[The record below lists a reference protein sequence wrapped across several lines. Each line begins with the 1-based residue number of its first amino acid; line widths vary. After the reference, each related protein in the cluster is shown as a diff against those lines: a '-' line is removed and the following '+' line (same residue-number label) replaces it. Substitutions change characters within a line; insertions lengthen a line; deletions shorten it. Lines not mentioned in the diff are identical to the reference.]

1 MKIKE
6 WYKQVE
12 IRIIIQSN
20 IKIFTD
26 DKVKLR
32 KGTFLALIV
41 IGKAKNV
48 VGL

>member
-26 DKVKLR
+26 DNVKLR
-32 KGTFLALIV
+32 VHFWH
-41 IGKAKNV
+41 
-48 VGL
+48 